1 MAHFKKFIFY
11 LIESNEVGKEKF
23 EKSKEYLELKSSY
36 EELEKK
42 LLDPDY
48 FFLTVGDN
56 FEDLPK

>member
-1 MAHFKKFIFY
+1 MAHFKKFIFS
-11 LIESNEVGKEKF
+11 LIESCEVGKEKF
-23 EKSKEYLELKSSY
+23 ENSKEYLGLKSSY

-48 FFLTVGDN
+48 FFLTVGEN